1 KAGAFSL
8 FPRGRD
14 PVVRARSPAKRP
26 QRLPVLVLGMA
37 LLAADYKTAPAEAA
51 PADVPE
57 AIRNALS
64 KNGIKILGE
73 GGSVQCEIWMR
84 AKLPTGPASTE
95 PNVALPAVP
104 HGALLGVVRYPAEG
118 SDRRGFQIKAG
129 IYTLRYSLYPV
140 NGDHQGVAPQ
150 RDFLILVRLA
160 DDPGLD
166 AAPNFDKLMEMAR
179 KASGTPHPLTLSLS
193 KDTSGASGLTNAGDD
208 WVLHTRI
215 GDTAVAIIVAGQY
228 AG

>member
-1 KAGAFSL
+1 MC
-8 FPRGRD
+8 
-14 PVVRARSPAKRP
+14 VPAVM
-26 QRLPVLVLGMA
+26 LALGMA
-37 LLAADYKTAPAEAA
+37 LLAADYKTAPADAA
-51 PADVPE
+51 PAGVPE
-57 AIRNALS
+57 AVKNALDKS
-64 KNGIKILGE
+64 GTKVLGE
-73 GGSVQCEIWMR
+73 DGSVQCEIWMR

-95 PNVALPAVP
+95 PNVSLPAVP
-104 HGALLGVVRYPAEG
+104 HGALLGVVRYPGEG

-129 IYTLRYSLYPV
+129 IYMLRYSQYPV

-166 AAPNFDKLMEMAR
+166 ATPNFEKLMELAR
-179 KASGTPHPLTLSLS
+179 KASGTPHPLTLSLR
-193 KDTSGASGLTNAGDD
+193 KDTNGATGVTKVGDD

-215 GDTAVAIIVAGQY
+215 GDAAVAIIIAGQY